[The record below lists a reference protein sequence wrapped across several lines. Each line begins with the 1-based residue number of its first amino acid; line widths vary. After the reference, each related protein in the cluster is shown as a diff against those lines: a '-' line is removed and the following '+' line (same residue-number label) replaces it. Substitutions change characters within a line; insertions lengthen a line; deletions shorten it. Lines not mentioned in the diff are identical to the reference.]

1 MLRKLQYVCL
11 IGCIGLA
18 DADRIDLFAGR
29 GPFTLTP
36 FLVLAPLVFILGL
49 FRSEPSAMFRLS
61 VTPETRRQL
70 PFVAAS
76 SLFLLFTFFSIPIGL
91 DPERGLVAFCD
102 LLLVAALGYYISL
115 QVLNEAEQEKLIVR
129 SVTFALIAY
138 AIFVVGE
145 CIAWTHGIVMT
156 AQRSGP
162 WLETTFATSSIGP
175 WIPTLSGTAYD
186 ANRSGFVLTMYL
198 ALIDRF
204 AAKSRYTPA
213 LRFAIAVLVFLTL
226 SRSGVLC
233 WLAYHVASKQFWS
246 RLVSRRVLTGLIA
259 ILALGLLLF
268 VKYQQELT
276 AVAEAWEISDAISA
290 KLSMDTGSSGESH
303 VLLIE
308 RGLNTWLASTKTVMT
323 GIGYAAA
330 PKVLADFFGDD
341 KRGNFHSLYITTLA
355 EMGLP
360 AFIALL
366 FLLGYPIFGR
376 RSSIC
381 AIAAILVFNLTY
393 QTETEPLFWLMLAL
407 LWSYGRTN
415 VPGLTVILDTRRAS
429 SFAVPKQ

>member
-162 WLETTFATSSIGP
+162 WLETTFATS
-175 WIPTLSGTAYD
+175 
-186 ANRSGFVLTMYL
+186 
-198 ALIDRF
+198 
-204 AAKSRYTPA
+204 
-213 LRFAIAVLVFLTL
+213 
-226 SRSGVLC
+226 
-233 WLAYHVASKQFWS
+233 
-246 RLVSRRVLTGLIA
+246 
-259 ILALGLLLF
+259 
-268 VKYQQELT
+268 
-276 AVAEAWEISDAISA
+276 
-290 KLSMDTGSSGESH
+290 
-303 VLLIE
+303 
-308 RGLNTWLASTKTVMT
+308 
-323 GIGYAAA
+323 
-330 PKVLADFFGDD
+330 
-341 KRGNFHSLYITTLA
+341 
-355 EMGLP
+355 
-360 AFIALL
+360 
-366 FLLGYPIFGR
+366 
-376 RSSIC
+376 
-381 AIAAILVFNLTY
+381 
-393 QTETEPLFWLMLAL
+393 
-407 LWSYGRTN
+407 
-415 VPGLTVILDTRRAS
+415 
-429 SFAVPKQ
+429 